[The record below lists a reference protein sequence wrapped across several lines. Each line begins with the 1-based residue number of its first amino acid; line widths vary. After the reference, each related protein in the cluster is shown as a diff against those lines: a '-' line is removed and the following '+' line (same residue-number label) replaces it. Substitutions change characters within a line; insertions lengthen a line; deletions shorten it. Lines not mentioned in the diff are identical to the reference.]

1 MVRLV
6 PCGVRE
12 CELGSNKSRE
22 RDRDRT
28 QGKERKIEQN
38 TYHITVACTLTLAP
52 SSHSILSGYITN
64 YFTVRGNKTDL
75 STILCTYSP
84 PVSPS
89 TTKLRSSM

>member
-1 MVRLV
+1 MMVRLV

-38 TYHITVACTLTLAP
+38 TYHITVACTLPLPPPHTPFYLAINELL
-52 SSHSILSGYITN
+52 HCKG
-64 YFTVRGNKTDL
+64 K
-75 STILCTYSP
+75 
-84 PVSPS
+84 
-89 TTKLRSSM
+89 